1 MSDARA
7 LSATGTLAA
16 GRPAPDAWL
25 RVLAPVCLALT
36 VLTAATSLIGVVSMP
51 TEQAEQLNSSV
62 AAALLAVGLVGLAV
76 AGTVLA
82 KQLPRSTI
90 AWLMLGTGLAW
101 MLGNFVMFGAWWLL
115 DRGSPWAP
123 VAGWLTN
130 WMWIP
135 AQALSMLTL
144 LRFPTGSLP
153 SPRWRIAEWAVLGW
167 AGLTVL
173 VTALLPGELG
183 ADAFL
188 APLTNP
194 FGVPALAGISDGL
207 LSALF
212 LVLPG
217 LVLLAATAPVVRW
230 RRAGT
235 RERAALRWVAM
246 AAVAVGISAPL
257 ALASETGEILQGVA
271 GLLLP
276 IGIGTAVL
284 REELWDLDLRRRYD
298 KLRLARDQERERLR
312 RELHDSLG
320 PVLGSISMRAE
331 AARNVLA
338 TGDAARADD
347 LLASI
352 GTATEGALTEV
363 RRLIDNLGPTAL
375 ADRDLA
381 PALHTQLAAYS
392 ESFP

>member
-1 MSDARA
+1 
-7 LSATGTLAA
+7 
-16 GRPAPDAWL
+16 
-25 RVLAPVCLALT
+25 
-36 VLTAATSLIGVVSMP
+36 
-51 TEQAEQLNSSV
+51 
-62 AAALLAVGLVGLAV
+62 
-76 AGTVLA
+76 
-82 KQLPRSTI
+82 
-90 AWLMLGTGLAW
+90 
-101 MLGNFVMFGAWWLL
+101 
-115 DRGSPWAP
+115 
-123 VAGWLTN
+123 
-130 WMWIP
+130 
-135 AQALSMLTL
+135 
-144 LRFPTGSLP
+144 
-153 SPRWRIAEWAVLGW
+153 
-167 AGLTVL
+167 
-173 VTALLPGELG
+173 
-183 ADAFL
+183 
-188 APLTNP
+188 
-194 FGVPALAGISDGL
+194 
-207 LSALF
+207 
-212 LVLPG
+212 
-217 LVLLAATAPVVRW
+217 
-230 RRAGT
+230 
-235 RERAALRWVAM
+235 M